1 MSAPT
6 TAPASNPGLG
16 GLSFAPM
23 AASPA
28 PLQTPSVLQAA
39 SPPAPQQA
47 QDDLLGLF

>member
-6 TAPASNPGLG
+6 TAPVSNPGLG

-28 PLQTPSVLQAA
+28 PPQTPSVLQAA